1 MGVVTRKQ
9 EQRYVTSDPARMLNM
24 FLTKDL
30 KRSWVEQFIDE
41 GTGELVDVKRYELV
55 CERGT
60 LIDQDVIS
68 SISFYIQSG
77 DITEVEVSDQRR
89 MAVEQYK
96 YNQVLFKAKVQFGSK
111 KSTFLLNAHSVENVT
126 EILRDYIEL
135 NYTRGFRIVGIS
147 EIDSCHVLVDNLKT
161 RKQVNAELDKAF
173 LKDEIDFEQYVR
185 ASDKESEENQ
195 TAEDT
200 NVCKFYQIEAR
211 IISKDSDGD
220 ENEFSRPFIVYAH
233 NATKASVL
241 IEKFLNDEQ
250 DEIARRYAEEG
261 SEYEKREVFSHI
273 EECRIINISAYIPL
287 EFSKA
292 YSYAEED

>member
-9 EQRYVTSDPARMLNM
+9 ERRYVTSDPACMLNM

-30 KRSWVEQFIDE
+30 KRSWVEQFLNDD
-41 GTGELVDVKRYELV
+41 TGELIDIERYEIV
-55 CERGT
+55 CEKGT
-60 LIDQDVIS
+60 LIDQDVLS
-68 SISFYIQSG
+68 SISFYMQSG

-96 YNQVLFKAKVQFGSK
+96 YDQVLFKAKVQFGSK
-111 KSTFLLNAHSVENVT
+111 KCTFLLNAHSVENVT

-135 NYTRGFRIVGIS
+135 NYTKGFRIIGIS

-185 ASDKESEENQ
+185 ASDKQAEENQ
-195 TAEDT
+195 AAEDA
-200 NVCKFYQIEAR
+200 NVRKFYQIDAR

-233 NATKASVL
+233 NATRAGIL

-250 DEIARRYAEEG
+250 DEIARRYAANG
-261 SEYEKREVFSHI
+261 HEYEKRDMFSHI

-292 YSYAEED
+292 YSYVEED

>member
-1 MGVVTRKQ
+1 M
-9 EQRYVTSDPARMLNM
+9 
-24 FLTKDL
+24 
-30 KRSWVEQFIDE
+30 
-41 GTGELVDVKRYELV
+41 
-55 CERGT
+55 
-60 LIDQDVIS
+60 
-68 SISFYIQSG
+68 
-77 DITEVEVSDQRR
+77 
-89 MAVEQYK
+89 
-96 YNQVLFKAKVQFGSK
+96 
-111 KSTFLLNAHSVENVT
+111 
-126 EILRDYIEL
+126 
-135 NYTRGFRIVGIS
+135 
-147 EIDSCHVLVDNLKT
+147 DNLKT